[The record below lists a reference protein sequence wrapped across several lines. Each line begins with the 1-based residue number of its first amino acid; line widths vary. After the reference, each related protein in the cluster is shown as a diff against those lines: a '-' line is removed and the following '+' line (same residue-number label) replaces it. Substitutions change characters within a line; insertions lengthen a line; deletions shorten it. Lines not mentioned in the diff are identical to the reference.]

1 MTIHTYAIPYD
12 IEIDTECSTI
22 PLPKIVYCK
31 DCKFQYTEECH
42 CSYDDSTEWDDDG
55 YIEMDFNTV
64 YLMGNNDYCSYGKK
78 R

>member
-1 MTIHTYAIPYD
+1 MTDKEYGENVGKLIQD
-12 IEIDTECSTI
+12 ENWEIV
-22 PLPKIVYCK
+22 VYCK